1 MHNESSL
8 KLGMAKAQD
17 PFCFQ
22 WVRATTSKPGRGE
35 AEIANRTVK
44 KDRWEGRD
52 FPAFTEHMLS
62 QDMTSLLQS
71 SCSQSPLCILITG
84 TFVFSGNLK

>member
-52 FPAFTEHMLS
+52 FRCLQDLSLFALMLS
-62 QDMTSLLQS
+62 QPIYGVPYEVPLL
-71 SCSQSPLCILITG
+71 
-84 TFVFSGNLK
+84 